1 MNDPAS
7 RNEKAGGIK
16 KQKRP
21 VVAPALPLRQIGNI
35 VIWEGNYTP
44 DTLFIGITVFSFRV
58 FL

>member
-1 MNDPAS
+1 M
-7 RNEKAGGIK
+7 K

-21 VVAPALPLRQIGNI
+21 VVAPALPLRQIGSI

-44 DTLFIGITVFSFRV
+44 DNLNIGITGFSFRV